1 MGRGKRLN
9 KVPETCLSNI
19 FINISGRSWKY
30 YFLPTREGAFGAK
43 IHCTLLTNKGKFVY
57 FQKMITSVPLPLY
70 MFSFHRASGLRLK
83 LITTHIRGIS
93 FLQLYTGIAFAL
105 SRVLMPDAFPITL
118 ISGAF

>member
-1 MGRGKRLN
+1 MEILFPAN
-9 KVPETCLSNI
+9 
-19 FINISGRSWKY
+19 
-30 YFLPTREGAFGAK
+30 EGGG
-43 IHCTLLTNKGKFVY
+43 IWGQDSLYTTNKQREVRLFSEDDH
-57 FQKMITSVPLPLY
+57 FSPSSLY

>member
-1 MGRGKRLN
+1 M
-9 KVPETCLSNI
+9 EI
-19 FINISGRSWKY
+19 FFPAN
-30 YFLPTREGAFGAK
+30 EGGG
-43 IHCTLLTNKGKFVY
+43 IWGQDSLYTTNKQREVRSF
-57 FQKMITSVPLPLY
+57 SEDDLSLY